1 MTGSCIFFMSFSSL
15 VFFSSL
21 SFLFLSY
28 FPTLSSSF
36 SPTFSLPKHPPKS
49 ATMDDDPHNHHH
61 RLLTLLNA
69 LKQASVHL
77 HTTTNTL
84 SFFLFKTDQSNAAIE
99 ALLELEPKA
108 QALFSTDPNLRTISH
123 TLSNLKTL
131 IKNHGS
137 SDGGTFLR
145 RQIAAFK
152 ISKLARSLESEIQAY
167 VDRVTVIDLVKTLLR
182 EDAREDEKINTLVAL
197 EERLSQGFDLG
208 FQDLVLRAKI
218 FQILEQTLLLEPSK
232 RVREQ
237 SALAIEALVKFNK
250 NVFVGLVL
258 MGPTVKSLLDIA
270 SSTSIRV
277 VTSLVRFIRSPM
289 VDEILC
295 GGEIKRIIGF
305 LRITSPTPWCEDD
318 VAVCTAALECVLEIA
333 YIGRR
338 EVVETMLEEGL
349 VKMLMELQ
357 RKSDDVAGFEGCV
370 WRFSVQVEVG
380 EGLSSEE
387 KREVKMEILRL
398 VKEASVSDAEAASVS
413 AEILW
418 GSSP

>member
-1 MTGSCIFFMSFSSL
+1 MSFCLLLSL
-15 VFFSSL
+15 P
-21 SFLFLSY
+21 FLTY

-36 SPTFSLPKHPPKS
+36 SPIFSLSQHNRKS
-49 ATMDDDPHNHHH
+49 ATMDDDPYNHNH
-61 RLLTLLNA
+61 RLLTLLNT
-69 LKQASVHL
+69 LKQASIHL
-77 HTTTNTL
+77 HTTTNPL
-84 SFFLFKTDQSNAAIE
+84 SFFLFKPDQSNAAIE

-108 QALFSTDPNLRTISH
+108 QALFSTDPSLRTISH

-131 IKNHGS
+131 IKNHGG
-137 SDGGTFLR
+137 DGGTFLR

-167 VDRVTVIDLVKTLLR
+167 VDRVTVINLVKTLLR
-182 EDAREDEKINTLVAL
+182 EDAKEDEKINTLIFF

-237 SALAIEALVKFNK
+237 SAFAIEALVKFNK

-270 SSTSIRV
+270 SSSSIRV
-277 VTSLVRFIRSPM
+277 VTSLVRFIRSPL

-305 LRITSPTPWCEDD
+305 LRKTTPWCEDD

-349 VKMLMELQ
+349 VKLLMELQ
-357 RKSDDVAGFEGCV
+357 RKSDDVASFEGCV

-380 EGLSSEE
+380 EGLSFEE